1 MSGGKTTG
9 DAGRAAGQEY
19 GWLLP
24 SAVVDPAGS
33 GAAAGRSRRTV
44 RDWAVDILCLA
55 VAAVVGLLAA
65 EPLRADPHTSASV
78 FLADQILGALAV
90 TALWTRRR
98 WPVGLAVA
106 LAAVNAVSPPSAGAM
121 LVAVF
126 TVAVHRPF
134 KVTASVGALALVS
147 TLVSA
152 AVRPD
157 RDLTLMASAVIGTLL
172 VLTPI
177 GWGMFVRSR
186 RQLLLSLRERALRAE
201 EEAALRAERAQRQA
215 RERIA
220 REMHDVLAHR
230 LSLLCVHA
238 GALEFRADAS
248 PVEVARVAGVI
259 RASAH
264 QALQELR
271 DVIGVLRAPTGAD
284 AGDPGRPQPTLT
296 ALEGLV
302 EESRQAG
309 AAVVFEQRVADP
321 AAVPAATGRTV
332 YRIVQ
337 EGLTNARKHAPG
349 CEVTVVVE
357 GSPERGLTVEAG
369 NPASVA
375 AKDGA
380 PTVPGSG
387 QGLIGLAER
396 AALAGGRLEHGPAPG
411 GGFLL
416 RGWIPW
422 RP

>member
-1 MSGGKTTG
+1 MSSRETG
-9 DAGRAAGQEY
+9 EAGRAAGQEY
-19 GWLLP
+19 RWLLP
-24 SAVVDPAGS
+24 SAVTDPAGS
-33 GAAAGRSRRTV
+33 TAGAGRSRRTV
-44 RDWAVDILCLA
+44 RDWAVDILGIA
-55 VAAVVGLLAA
+55 GAALVGLLAA
-65 EPLRADPHTSASV
+65 EPLRTDPHTSAPL
-78 FLADQILGALAV
+78 FLADQIVGALAI

-98 WPVGLAVA
+98 WPVGLALVLTAVSA
-106 LAAVNAVSPPSAGAM
+106 LSPPSSGAM

-134 KVTASVGALALVS
+134 KVTAWVGGLALVS

-157 RDLTLMASAVIGTLL
+157 RDLSFTASAVIGTLM

-201 EEAALRAERAQRQA
+201 EEAGLRAERAQRQA

-248 PVEVARVAGVI
+248 PVEVARAAGVI
-259 RASAH
+259 RSSAH

-271 DVIGVLRAPTGAD
+271 EVIGVLRAPTGAD
-284 AGDPGRPQPTLT
+284 AGDPGRPQPTLA
-296 ALEGLV
+296 ALEELV

-309 AAVVFEQRVADP
+309 TAVAFEQRVADP
-321 AAVPAATGRTV
+321 VSVPAAAGRTV

-357 GSPERGLTVEAG
+357 GSPERGLTVEVS

-375 AKDGA
+375 APDGA
-380 PTVPGSG
+380 PAVPGSG

-396 AALAGGRLEHGPAPG
+396 AALAGGRLEHGPCPG
-411 GGFLL
+411 GGFRL

>member
-1 MSGGKTTG
+1 MTRNRSGKAAAHGTG
-9 DAGRAAGQEY
+9 LAGRT
-19 GWLLP
+19 P
-24 SAVVDPAGS
+24 
-33 GAAAGRSRRTV
+33 RTV
-44 RDWAVDILCLA
+44 RDWAVDVLCLA
-55 VAAVVGLLAA
+55 AAALVGLLAA
-65 EPLRADPHTSASV
+65 AALRTDPHTSGAV
-78 FLADQILGALAV
+78 LLTDQIVGATACA
-90 TALWTRRR
+90 ALWVRRR
-98 WPVGLAVA
+98 WPVGLAVT
-106 LAAVNAVSPPSAGAM
+106 LVAVSTVTPPSAGAM
-121 LVAVF
+121 LVALF

-134 KVTASVGALALVS
+134 AVTAWVGGAALLSAV
-147 TLVSA
+147 VSA

-157 RDLTLMASAVIGTLL
+157 PDLTVAVSAITGVLMA
-172 VLTPI
+172 LTAI
-177 GWGMFVRSR
+177 GWGVFVRSR
-186 RQLLLSLRERALRAE
+186 RQLLLSLRERAQRAE
-201 EEAALRAERAQRQA
+201 AEAGLRAERAQRLA

-248 PVEVARVAGVI
+248 PVEVARTAGVI
-259 RASAH
+259 RSSAH

-271 DVIGVLRAPTGAD
+271 EVIGVLRAPTVAD
-284 AGDPGRPQPTLT
+284 AGEPGRPQPTLA

-309 AAVVFEQRVADP
+309 AAVVLAQRVADP
-321 AAVPAATGRTV
+321 AAVPDVAGRTV

-349 CEVTVVVE
+349 SEVTVVVE
-357 GSPERGLTVEAG
+357 GSPERGLTVEVR

-375 AKDGA
+375 VADG
-380 PTVPGSG
+380 PTPVPGAG

-396 AALAGGRLEHGPAPG
+396 AALAGGRLEHGPDPG
-411 GGFLL
+411 GGFRL

>member
-1 MSGGKTTG
+1 MSSEET
-9 DAGRAAGQEY
+9 AEAERAAGQEY

-24 SAVVDPAGS
+24 SAVTDATGHT
-33 GAAAGRSRRTV
+33 GAAGRSRRTV
-44 RDWAVDILCLA
+44 RDWAVDIVLLA

-65 EPLRADPHTSASV
+65 EPLRTDPQTSALL
-78 FLADQILGALAV
+78 FLADQIVGALAC

-98 WPVGLAVA
+98 WPVGLALV
-106 LAAVNAVSPPSAGAM
+106 LTAVSTLSPPSTGAM
-121 LVAVF
+121 VVAVF

-134 KVTASVGALALVS
+134 KVIASVGALALVS
-147 TLVSA
+147 TLLSA
-152 AVRPD
+152 VVRPD
-157 RDLTLMASAVIGTLL
+157 PELTFAAATAIGTLL

-201 EEAALRAERAQRQA
+201 AEAGLRAERAQRLA

-248 PVEVARVAGVI
+248 PVEVARGAGVI
-259 RASAH
+259 RSSAH
-264 QALQELR
+264 QALQDLR
-271 DVIGVLRAPTGAD
+271 EVIGVLRAPTGAD
-284 AGDPGRPQPTLT
+284 ACDAGRPQPTL
-296 ALEGLV
+296 AAMGALV

-309 AAVVFEQRVADP
+309 TAVTLEQRVADP
-321 AAVPAATGRTV
+321 ASVPAAAGRTV

-349 CEVTVVVE
+349 SEVTVVVE
-357 GSPERGLTVEAG
+357 GSPERGLTVEVS

-375 AKDGA
+375 AAGGA
-380 PTVPGSG
+380 ADVPGSG

-396 AALAGGRLEHGPAPG
+396 AALAGGRLEHGPGPG
-411 GGFLL
+411 GGFRL